1 MKRFNRDYMNNAEP
15 RRVSTAAMTVIDRLQ
30 VEYKPHEQVMGA
42 AATFLILAEHFG
54 IPAQEIFTATKNLMN
69 GMDGKRPEF
78 AAVMDYVKHE
88 IK

>member
-1 MKRFNRDYMNNAEP
+1 MNNAGP
-15 RRVSTAAMTVIDRLQ
+15 RRVANAAMTVIDRLQ
-30 VEYKPHEQVMGA
+30 IDFKSHEQVMGV

-78 AAVMDYVKHE
+78 AAVMEYVKHE